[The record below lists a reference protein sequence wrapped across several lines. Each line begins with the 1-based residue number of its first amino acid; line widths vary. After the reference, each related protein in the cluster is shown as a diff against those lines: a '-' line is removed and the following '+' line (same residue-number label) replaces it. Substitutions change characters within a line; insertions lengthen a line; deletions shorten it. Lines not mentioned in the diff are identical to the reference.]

1 MKTPI
6 PHLTTTLLA
15 MASFVMPA
23 VAQETAPPEK
33 AQDLTLLYYFN
44 LGGIWMYPLLLC
56 SFGMIGVCVFCFM
69 QINKNK
75 LMPPSLLAAL
85 KNFMAN
91 RQVGEAY
98 QLCQT
103 NPCTLSKVMS
113 SALIRVNYEKEMY
126 NKPAMEASAGE
137 ALFHEET
144 RLMFWVNLLNVFA
157 TIAPMLGLLGT
168 VVGMIGAFEDLKAGK
183 TEPSDLAGGIG
194 VAMLTTAGG
203 LIVGIPSMFFYF
215 LFRGQLQGLLSEV
228 QKNVGILLDIFSG
241 ELTAEGGRQATGYTQ
256 AVPTVDPSSMAAGT
270 VKS

>member
-1 MKTPI
+1 MKNLI
-6 PHLTTTLLA
+6 KQTTLILSANAILA
-15 MASFVMPA
+15 STAF
-23 VAQETAPPEK
+23 AQEGPEK

-75 LMPPSLLAAL
+75 LMPPDLLNAF

-103 NPCTLSKVMS
+103 NPSTLSKVLS
-113 SALIRVNYEKEMY
+113 SALIRVNYDKEMY

-137 ALFHEET
+137 SLFHEET

-256 AVPTVDPSSMAAGT
+256 AVPTIDPSSAQAGAA
-270 VKS
+270 KS

>member
-1 MKTPI
+1 MKKTKL
-6 PHLTTTLLA
+6 LTAITTLAISAWWLPSA
-15 MASFVMPA
+15 L
-23 VAQETAPPEK
+23 
-33 AQDLTLLYYFN
+33 AQDAPEAGQKLTLLYYFN

-56 SFGMIGVCVFCFM
+56 SFGMIGITTFCFL

-75 LMPPSLLAAL
+75 LMPPALLSAL
-85 KNFMAN
+85 RNYMAN

-98 QLCQT
+98 QLCQA
-103 NPCTLSKVMS
+103 NPCTLTRVLSA
-113 SALIRVNYEKEMY
+113 ALIRVNYQKEMY

-137 ALFHEET
+137 AIFHEET

-183 TEPSDLAGGIG
+183 TEPNDLAGGIG

-215 LFRGQLQGLLSEV
+215 LFRGQLQGLLSEI
-228 QKNVGILLDIFSG
+228 QKNVGVLLDIFSG
-241 ELTAEGGRQATGYTQ
+241 ELTPEGTRQSTGYTQ
-256 AVPTVDPSSMAAGT
+256 AVPTVEPTSSMAT
-270 VKS
+270 SMTR